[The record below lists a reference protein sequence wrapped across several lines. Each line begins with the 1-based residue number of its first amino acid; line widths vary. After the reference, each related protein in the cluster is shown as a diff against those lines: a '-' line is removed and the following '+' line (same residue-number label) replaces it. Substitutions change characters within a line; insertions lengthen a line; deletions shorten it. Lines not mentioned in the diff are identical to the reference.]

1 MRISDWSSDVCSSDL
16 GLLITDQP
24 IFKAGDVVAGTTLV
38 DSNADGVID
47 ADDHAFMADIGVRV
61 TLDASDIINHDSE
74 NDDVLWV
81 QGNEGDVVNLLDT
94 DGAGDNAWTY
104 QGTTGDFATY
114 TWSGGA
120 GSSATVH
127 IAVEIGRA
135 HV

>member
-38 DSNADGVID
+38 DSNTDGVID

-61 TLDASDIINHDSE
+61 TLDASDILNHDSE

-81 QGNEGDVVNLLDT
+81 QGNEGDVGNLLAT
-94 DGAGDNAWTY
+94 DGAGDKAGPSQAPN
-104 QGTTGDFATY
+104 GDFRTLPG
-114 TWSGGA
+114 SGRR
-120 GSSATVH
+120 GSPA
-127 IAVEIGRA
+127 
-135 HV
+135 

>member
-1 MRISDWSSDVCSSDL
+1 
-16 GLLITDQP
+16 
-24 IFKAGDVVAGTTLV
+24 
-38 DSNADGVID
+38 
-47 ADDHAFMADIGVRV
+47 MADIGVRV

-94 DGAGDNAWTY
+94 DGAGDNAWTS

-114 TWSGGA
+114 NWSGGA

-127 IAVEIGRA
+127 IEVGIVGDSSIDVQIGGTAVLEDGSVRTA
-135 HV
+135 EHTSELQSLMRRSYA